1 MTLTPKPLEYASNIQ
16 PQSITV
22 HTFKGRAFV
31 WRETHPLFEKVKEAI
46 RARAD
51 LSVIEGM
58 MDVVGNMQKALATVG
73 NVTVTREGVAYK
85 GKIVRSVIADRILAF
100 MAEGAPVEP
109 LMAFLDKLLQ
119 NPRKSAVDSLFDFIE
134 ANNIPLYEDGD
145 LLVYK
150 RVRGD
155 YKDIHSGTFDNSV
168 GTKVAIEPWEVDE
181 DRDNTCSNGLHVCA
195 RQYLPSFGAGSGNRV
210 VICKVSPASVVAVP
224 RDYNNSKMR
233 VFAYDVVG
241 ELTDADAAEALDRNL
256 VVSQTNSYDNVEWD
270 NDDEEAMESDF
281 AAELAAEE
289 DEPDYTDDDYNEYD
303 DDMPATTPDDDSWM
317 Y

>member
-46 RARAD
+46 RARSD
-51 LSVIEGM
+51 LSVIESM

-85 GKIVRSVIADRILAF
+85 GKPIHSVVADRILAF

-134 ANNIPLYEDGD
+134 ANSIPLYEDGD
-145 LLVYK
+145 FLVYK
-150 RVRGD
+150 RVRED
-155 YKDIHSGTFDNSV
+155 YSDIHSGKFDNSV
-168 GTKVAIEPWEVDE
+168 GTTVAIEPWEVDE
-181 DRDNTCSNGLHVCA
+181 NRDNTCSHGLHVCA
-195 RQYLPSFGAGSGNRV
+195 RQYLPSFGSGGGNRV

-241 ELTDADAAEALDRNL
+241 ELTNDDAAEALDRNL
-256 VVSQTNSYDNVEWD
+256 IVTKGQAYDSVEWD
-270 NDDEEAMESDF
+270 NDDEEAMAEEF
-281 AAELAAEE
+281 NAELDESEE
-289 DEPDYTDDDYNEYD
+289 DYNDDDYNEYND
-303 DDMPATTPDDDSWM
+303 DLPATTPNDDDWT